1 MKKYPD
7 LSDIAACSAVL
18 SAQRF
23 TIIFDFVAGGKR
35 FQVKTLVDISL
46 NADPV
51 KRVVVTL
58 KPETEQLIGYIIRTS
73 RTATTMEASD
83 ADDGPLGTFPDR
95 DSALDAILAAYLKRG
110 ADQ

>member
-1 MKKYPD
+1 
-7 LSDIAACSAVL
+7 
-18 SAQRF
+18 
-23 TIIFDFVAGGKR
+23 
-35 FQVKTLVDISL
+35 VKTLVDISL

-73 RTATTMEASD
+73 RTATTMKPPTRPA
-83 ADDGPLGTFPDR
+83 ARHVPDR